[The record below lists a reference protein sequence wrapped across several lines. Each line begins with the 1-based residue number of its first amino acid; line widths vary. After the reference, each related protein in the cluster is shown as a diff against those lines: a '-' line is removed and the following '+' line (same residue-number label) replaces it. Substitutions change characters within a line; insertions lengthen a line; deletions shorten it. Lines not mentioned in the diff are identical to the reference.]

1 MLKTNFSISLKI
13 LLITILASL
22 SVCNLDKEKVVL
34 AINCGGPEFTDS
46 NGVEYKKVNYIIN
59 FINW

>member
-59 FINW
+59 FIN